1 MGICSYL
8 AIPRPGQR
16 DALARGLAGLE
27 GCEVVPAVNRDVVV
41 VITESP
47 DREGER
53 ALRRRMEDLDDLQ
66 ALVLTFAEVGAP

>member
-27 GCEVVPAVNRDVVV
+27 GCEVVPSVNRDVVLV
-41 VITESP
+41 VAESP

-66 ALVLTFAEVGAP
+66 ALILTFAEVTTP

>member
-16 DALARGLAGLE
+16 DALARGLAELE
-27 GCEVVPAVNRDVVV
+27 GCEVVPSVNRDVVLV
-41 VITESP
+41 VAESP

-53 ALRRRMEDLDDLQ
+53 ALRRRMEDLDGLQ
-66 ALVLTFAEVGAP
+66 SLVLTFAEVTTP